1 MGAPRVVRSLSFPS
15 GMLPAP
21 LLGSLAE
28 LRLIVNRSIRIALRE
43 DVRSRVRLQR
53 VAYQS
58 LSDEHQVYKQYIP
71 SAFEV
76 ALGVLKAYRR
86 RVRKGRK
93 TNTPYVR
100 RLFLKA
106 ENQSSRL
113 DRTTGRLRIPIRAG
127 QHVDIHLP
135 LAEWHWSLLSDPS
148 WSLGSLTITPEL
160 IAVTVRKE
168 APTPYEPKAAI
179 ALDTNEDSLDGVG
192 AAGTSAQLLTIPLGG
207 VREVQAT
214 HFRRRRRLGR
224 KKAHDRRV
232 QRHLLG
238 RERRR
243 ERNRVKQRLHRV
255 SKALVR
261 AAKAAKAAVVLEDLT
276 LHGAGGRSRRTNR
289 RLSSWP
295 RGELHRQIEYK
306 AALAGVPVIKVNPAW
321 TSKTCPV
328 CGARRRER
336 VGQDFVC
343 SVCDWEMD
351 RQHNAACNI
360 LKTALASNEALAR
373 AVRFRPGALRHDVVS
388 PLCERPTLQVRARE
402 EPSGAECVASV
413 RRRTLSPAHVTE
425 PLGLSDLEFQITGR
439 IHGE

>member
-1 MGAPRVVRSLSFPS
+1 M
-15 GMLPAP
+15 
-21 LLGSLAE
+21 
-28 LRLIVNRSIRIALRE
+28 
-43 DVRSRVRLQR
+43 
-53 VAYQS
+53 
-58 LSDEHQVYKQYIP
+58 
-71 SAFEV
+71 
-76 ALGVLKAYRR
+76 
-86 RVRKGRK
+86 
-93 TNTPYVR
+93 
-100 RLFLKA
+100 
-106 ENQSSRL
+106 
-113 DRTTGRLRIPIRAG
+113 
-127 QHVDIHLP
+127 
-135 LAEWHWSLLSDPS
+135 
-148 WSLGSLTITPEL
+148 
-160 IAVTVRKE
+160 TVRKE

-238 RERRR
+238 REGRR

-261 AAKAAKAAVVLEDLT
+261 AAKAAKAALVLEDLT
-276 LHGAGGRSRRTNR
+276 LHGAGSRSRRMNR

-306 AALAGVPVIKVNPAW
+306 AALAGVLVIEVNPAW

-328 CGARRRER
+328 CGVRRRDR

-343 SVCDWEMD
+343 LVCDWEMD
-351 RQHNAACNI
+351 RQHNAGLNI
-360 LKTALASNEALAR
+360 LKSALASDEALAR

-425 PLGLSDLEFQITGR
+425 PLGLSDLELQITGR